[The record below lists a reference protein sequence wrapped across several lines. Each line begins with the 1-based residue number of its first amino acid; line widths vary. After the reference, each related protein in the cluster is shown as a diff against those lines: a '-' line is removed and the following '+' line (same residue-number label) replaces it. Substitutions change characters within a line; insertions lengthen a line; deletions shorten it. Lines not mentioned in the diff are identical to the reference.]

1 MDVEIRLFAT
11 FRDVVGQ
18 KTLHWEF
25 DEGLTVGALLQRLES
40 EYPDLEGE
48 FVDDGEIHP
57 QINVLKNGREV
68 LHLSGLDTGIED
80 EDTISIFPPVAGG

>member
-11 FRDVVGQ
+11 FRDVAGQ

-25 DEGLTVGALLQRLES
+25 EEGATVETLLQRLES
-40 EYPDLEGE
+40 TYSDLDGE
-48 FVDDGEIHP
+48 FVEDGEIHP

-68 LHLSGLDTGIED
+68 LHLDGLDTAIED